1 MVTNDD
7 TIDSVGDPFDDPL
20 GDSMQEPLQPSRA
33 SIKSFWLGCV
43 GLSILSL
50 IGTLL
55 VSTVVVKFEFPF
67 LDVFLGTNLWTAARW
82 KLRAAWHFSVYT
94 CLMPCMVVG
103 SVLPILY
110 WRGSL
115 MQRFAISI
123 VIAITAMNISSE
135 VLWQYNQSHFI
146 AKWLRVGQIATCW
159 LLLPILFLL
168 TPINTR
174 ALRLVVCSGLLTI
187 AFCIS
192 ILPMK
197 GVPNRQHVLFWE
209 TLYCV
214 AFCFALL
221 RRNWGRMA
229 ILEATATTDQIERTS
244 SRTLLELMAISGLA
258 TAAAMFW
265 WRGLDAN
272 DYKSFLISTLIAA
285 TLGITVVALS
295 MFYFRSALKRS
306 SILLW
311 RLLPVSLAIGLLISI
326 IAGVKYH
333 EYANGSWF
341 ALLDFSS
348 PTMPFALTCGFV
360 ASVSFAI
367 NLAHCAWWLRFCGWY
382 IDQSADGEKQFEI

>member
-1 MVTNDD
+1 MFTNDD
-7 TIDSVGDPFDDPL
+7 TIDSVVDSGGDPFDDPL
-20 GDSMQEPLQPSRA
+20 SDSTQEPLEPSRA

-50 IGTLL
+50 VGTLL
-55 VSTVVVKFEFPF
+55 VSTLVAKYEIPF
-67 LDVFLGTNLWTAARW
+67 LETSLWTAASW
-82 KLRAAWHFSVYT
+82 QVLAAWHFSVYT

-115 MQRFAISI
+115 LQRFAISI

-135 VLWQYNQSHFI
+135 IVWQYNHSHFI
-146 AKWLRVGQIATCW
+146 AKWLRVGQIGTCW

-168 TPINTR
+168 TPIKTR

-192 ILPMK
+192 ILPMN

-229 ILEATATTDQIERTS
+229 ILEATATTNQIERTS
-244 SRTLLELMAISGLA
+244 SRTLLELMAVSGIA
-258 TAAAMFW
+258 IAAAMFW
-265 WRGLDAN
+265 SRGLDAN
-272 DYKSFLISTLIAA
+272 DYKSLLISTLIAA
-285 TLGITVVALS
+285 TLGISVVALS

-306 SILLW
+306 SIHLW
-311 RLLPVSLAIGLLISI
+311 RLLAVSLAVGLLFSI
-326 IAGVKYH
+326 IAEVKYY
-333 EYANGSWF
+333 EYANAWF
-341 ALLDFSS
+341 VLVDPSS
-348 PTMPFALTCGFV
+348 PTLPFALTCGFI

-367 NLAHCAWWLRFCGWY
+367 NLALCAWWLRFCGWS
-382 IDQSADGEKQFEI
+382 IDQTADGEIHTGI

>member
-1 MVTNDD
+1 MVTKDD
-7 TIDSVGDPFDDPL
+7 TIDLVGDPL
-20 GDSMQEPLQPSRA
+20 IDSTQEPLEPSRA

-43 GLSILSL
+43 GLSTLSL

-55 VSTVVVKFEFPF
+55 VSTVVAKYDFSF
-67 LDVFLGTNLWTAARW
+67 LNMFLGTSQWSAATWR
-82 KLRAAWHFSVYT
+82 LLDACHFSVCT

-135 VLWQYNQSHFI
+135 DLWQYNHSHFL
-146 AKWLRVGQIATCW
+146 AKWVRVGQIGTCW
-159 LLLPILFLL
+159 LLLPILFLM
-168 TPINTR
+168 TPIKTR

-192 ILPMK
+192 MLPMSEA
-197 GVPNRQHVLFWE
+197 PNRHHVLFWE

-229 ILEATATTDQIERTS
+229 ILEATATTSQIERTS

-265 WRGLDAN
+265 SRGLDAN
-272 DYKSFLISTLIAA
+272 DYKSLLITTFIAA

-295 MFYFRSALKRS
+295 MFYYRSALKRS
-306 SILLW
+306 SIHVW
-311 RLLPVSLAIGLLISI
+311 RLLPVSLAIGLLISV
-326 IAGVKYH
+326 IAGVKYY

-348 PTMPFALTCGFV
+348 PTLPFALTCGFV

-367 NLAHCAWWLRFCGWY
+367 NLALCAWWLRFCGWH
-382 IDQSADGEKQFEI
+382 IDQSAKGESQFEI

>member
-7 TIDSVGDPFDDPL
+7 TIDSVGDSIGDPFDDPL
-20 GDSMQEPLQPSRA
+20 SDSMQEPLQPSRA

-43 GLSILSL
+43 GLSTLSL

-55 VSTVVVKFEFPF
+55 VGTLVAKYEFSF
-67 LDVFLGTNLWTAARW
+67 LETSLWTAASW
-82 KLRAAWHFSVYT
+82 QFLAAWHFSVYT

-123 VIAITAMNISSE
+123 VIAITAMNIASE
-135 VLWQYNQSHFI
+135 VSWQYNQSHFI
-146 AKWLRVGQIATCW
+146 AKWLRVGQIGTCW

-168 TPINTR
+168 TPIKTR

-192 ILPMK
+192 ILPMN

-229 ILEATATTDQIERTS
+229 ILEATATTNQIERTS

-258 TAAAMFW
+258 IAAAMFW
-265 WRGLDAN
+265 SRGLDAN
-272 DYKSFLISTLIAA
+272 DIKSLLISTLIAA
-285 TLGITVVALS
+285 TLGISVVALS

-306 SILLW
+306 SIHLW
-311 RLLPVSLAIGLLISI
+311 RLLPVSLAVGLLFSI
-326 IAGVKYH
+326 IAEVKYY
-333 EYANGSWF
+333 EYANAWF
-341 ALLDFSS
+341 VLVDPST
-348 PTMPFALTCGFV
+348 PTLPFALICGFV

-367 NLAHCAWWLRFCGWY
+367 NLALCAWWLRFCGWH
-382 IDQSADGEKQFEI
+382 IDQTAEGERQFEI